1 MAGRKPLPDNVKRLR
16 GTDQPSRMRP
26 DAPQAGTDALQFI
39 PDELSDAAKKHWAT
53 IRPQLVESGIATNL
67 DQRSLMLLC
76 ETWATFLEAI
86 KQVRSKGILVIGRH
100 GEPVRNPYLRIVNDA
115 SRELTRLFGEFG
127 MTPSSRTRVVSTG
140 RQPTK
145 GGGVYDNL

>member
-1 MAGRKPLPDNVKRLR
+1 MPGRKAVPDNIKRLR

-39 PDELSDAAKKHWAT
+39 PDELSMEARKHWAT
-53 IRPQLVESGIATNL
+53 IRPQLVESGVATNL
-67 DQRSLMLLC
+67 DRDSLIVLC
-76 ETWATFLEAI
+76 ETWATFLEAV
-86 KQVRSKGILVIGRH
+86 KQLRSKGILVLGRH
-100 GEPVRNPYLRIVNDA
+100 GEPVRNPYLRVVND
-115 SRELTRLFGEFG
+115 STIQLTRLFAEFG

-145 GGGVYDNL
+145 GGSIYDRT